1 MFEKFNET
9 IKTNNLIEKND
20 TILMGVSGG
29 ADSVYLFFGLLSLK
43 EKYNLNLKCAH
54 INHGIRE
61 SAKRDEL
68 YVKSLCDKY
77 DVEFNLLST
86 NMNEYALK
94 EKLSKEEAGRKLRY
108 DFFNKIA
115 TSKAKIAL
123 AHNFDDNM
131 ETILFRIIRG
141 TGISGLRGIP
151 YKRDNIIRPL
161 LDTKRQTIEE
171 ELKKLGIPW
180 MLDETNLTNDYSR
193 NMLRNELIPFVEKNF
208 NTSFKESLNRLRL
221 NSTEIYDFISKETKA
236 YKNKNYLEV
245 EKVIDLDQ
253 GLLNEVIRTFILRNK
268 SNLNSIDRNHIE
280 AFINLMKSE
289 NGKSINLPGI
299 NLYKH
304 DDKIFAQG
312 KTIDRNES
320 SLNLGENFT
329 DFGKF
334 ELSKD
339 KLNGE
344 HVIVIDYESING
356 NLKVTKRESGDRFNP
371 IGLKGSK
378 KLKDFFNDIKISP
391 FLRNE
396 IPIIRDEKDIVW
408 VVPYRMSENNK
419 IKEDTKNKLWIKWE
433 EKWKNF

>member
-180 MLDETNLTNDYSR
+180 MLDETNLINDYSR

-236 YKNKNYLEV
+236 YTNKNYLEV

-268 SNLNSIDRNHIE
+268 NNLNSIDRNHIE

-433 EKWKNF
+433 EK

>member
-236 YKNKNYLEV
+236 YKNENYLEV

-433 EKWKNF
+433 ERWKNF

>member
-236 YKNKNYLEV
+236 YTNKNYLEV

-268 SNLNSIDRNHIE
+268 NNLNSIDRNHIE

-289 NGKSINLPGI
+289 NGKSINLQGI

-433 EKWKNF
+433 EK

>member
-77 DVEFNLLST
+77 DVEFNLLNT

-236 YKNKNYLEV
+236 YTNKNYLEV

-268 SNLNSIDRNHIE
+268 NNLNSIDRNHIE

-433 EKWKNF
+433 EK

>member
-433 EKWKNF
+433 EK